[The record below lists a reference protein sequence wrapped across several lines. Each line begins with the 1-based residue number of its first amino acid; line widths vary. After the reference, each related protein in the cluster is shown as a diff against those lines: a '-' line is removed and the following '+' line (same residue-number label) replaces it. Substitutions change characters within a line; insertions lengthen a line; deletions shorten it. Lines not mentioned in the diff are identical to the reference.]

1 MAFSVT
7 LSEEGYIHAVYE
19 GKLDMQGIRGLLHEV
34 AMTVKEHECYLVLS
48 DYRNAILGISIT
60 DLYEM
65 PRLILQRGKEMGVSA
80 YKIKRA
86 LVIPAATYESF
97 RFFETV
103 SLNNLQTV
111 RIFTEVEP
119 AREWLLAK

>member
-19 GKLDMQGIRGLLHEV
+19 GKLDMPGIQAMMRAAGL
-34 AMTVKEHECYLVLS
+34 AVKEYECYLVLS
-48 DYRNAILGISIT
+48 DYRNATLAISIA
-60 DLYEM
+60 DLYEI
-65 PRLILQRGKEMGVSA
+65 PKLILQRGKEMGVSA

-86 LVIPAATYESF
+86 LIIPAATYESF
-97 RFFETV
+97 RFFEIV
-103 SLNNLQTV
+103 SLNNSQTV